1 MSRFTRFSADE
12 IERRRIASV
21 AGLKARDRS
30 EFDRRYQEA
39 CDAEYW
45 GHGQCCAGCDHW
57 RSDMGLSGQCA
68 AAGIV
73 SGEDVMRSIGAFWS
87 SYTPPPGLPYT
98 RHDFHCGKFSDTFDW
113 STLDTDYLTRIGAM
127 REGSLRSKPTHPR
140 DQKDT
145 P

>member
-68 AAGIV
+68 AAIQLRR
-73 SGEDVMRSIGAFWS
+73 DAPLRDI
-87 SYTPPPGLPYT
+87 PP
-98 RHDFHCGKFSDTFDW
+98 FFMF
-113 STLDTDYLTRIGAM
+113 
-127 REGSLRSKPTHPR
+127 KPCHW
-140 DQKDT
+140 
-145 P
+145 